1 MKIQTQ
7 VRPEAPVAG
16 LIVISFDRP
25 TRMGPATPNFGQAGD
40 GVEVLFGNGAKNG
53 SNLSFMIDASA
64 SEDCVDLNF
73 SAT

>member
-1 MKIQTQ
+1 MVNSEMVVGNLCQI
-7 VRPEAPVAG
+7 
-16 LIVISFDRP
+16 ISFDRP
-25 TRMGPATPNFGQAGD
+25 TRMGTATPNFGQAGD